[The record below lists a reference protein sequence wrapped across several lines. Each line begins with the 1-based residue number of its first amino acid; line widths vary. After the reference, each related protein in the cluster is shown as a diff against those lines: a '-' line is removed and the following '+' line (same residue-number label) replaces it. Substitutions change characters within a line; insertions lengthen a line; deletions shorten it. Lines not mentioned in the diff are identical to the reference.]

1 VKFWDTS
8 AIVPLCV
15 DESPAPR
22 SGADG
27 FFHLVALTLQLAV
40 HHGDAGGAGVVSG
53 S

>member
-15 DESPAPR
+15 DEPPAAHG
-22 SGADG
+22 GADNL
-27 FFHLVALTLQLAV
+27 FLVLPPALELTV